1 MFVAILAA
9 AMSAEKQLQAAQRFL
24 RGIVSLSSYG
34 EVRDKQALGVEKAL
48 DKAVSFTAAQA
59 ASLLSALEPD
69 LWGETVA
76 NRLRGIVAQKALPVE
91 VENLRAGPTQDF
103 GLLPYYLPDDLAQ
116 DLGKDEVDSERLL
129 CRLCQH
135 ASKLSLRNASEATKA
150 TLVVLAKWSLCKRG
164 LSPKQQHD
172 LFCRFK
178 PIVTRYLIA
187 APENVKPLLA
197 LPLAF
202 EELDPEL
209 VSRAFPTGK
218 PTQIPDLAQEICNY
232 VRRIPLRKDNRL
244 LQGSTHVVPM
254 NGPVPGGYVAVEDIC
269 KVVEACNKSQPSALE
284 RAHSGQASNLPAG
297 TSTQPLLAI
306 CDVSAADS
314 VSPLPTG
321 EEPKTG
327 AKSMSVD
334 EQLAALKGDID
345 AVTEPRATGCMKRP
359 ATCRWPRSRY
369 CEASNFQEA
378 SCFDGRRC
386 V

>member
-1 MFVAILAA
+1 M
-9 AMSAEKQLQAAQRFL
+9 
-24 RGIVSLSSYG
+24 
-34 EVRDKQALGVEKAL
+34 
-48 DKAVSFTAAQA
+48 
-59 ASLLSALEPD
+59 LSALEPD

-172 LFCRFK
+172 LFCKFK

-244 LQGSTHVVPM
+244 LQGSAHVVPM

-269 KVVEACNKSQPSALE
+269 KVVEACNKSQPSAMD
-284 RAHSGQASNLPAG
+284 RPPSSQASNLPAG

-306 CDVSAADS
+306 CDAVAADS
-314 VSPLPTG
+314 ALPTE
-321 EEPKTG
+321 EEPKTDV
-327 AKSMSVD
+327 KTMSVD
-334 EQLAALKGDID
+334 EQLAALQGDID
-345 AVTEPRATGCMKRP
+345 AVKEPRASGCMKRP
-359 ATCRWPRSRY
+359 AARPRGRPRADG
-369 CEASNFQEA
+369 CVPGTFKRPAASIVDA
-378 SCFDGRRC
+378 VSKGRQRQDRGKP
-386 V
+386 